1 MTLLRRG
8 LALLALCGASVLP
21 AEIRIVGSD
30 LLAPVLAPAL
40 ADWARAE
47 EQAVG
52 TDFAGSHAGWR
63 ELQAGRADLAMVSFA
78 PGEAPPD
85 ATFVTLPFA
94 WHVAGVLVSANL
106 PLEQVPLSKL
116 AGVFG
121 AVEGGGWKR
130 WADLGVS
137 GEMGTRNILPRV
149 HQPAGCLGPEL
160 FRHRVLQG
168 RPWRAD
174 LPIRTDAKRP
184 ELETAAVAESMVLAP
199 LPWPESAGFKALA
212 LARDANEPAYPPT
225 AYHVQ
230 RGNYPL
236 AWPVHVVF
244 RREQT
249 RELYPLLRYLL
260 GEEIARLCGQ
270 MHLLPAPEAVRSEA
284 VFGLEHL

>member
-1 MTLLRRG
+1 MKHARRC
-8 LALLALCGASVLP
+8 LALLAVCGASVLP

-30 LLAPVLAPAL
+30 LRAPVLAPAL
-40 ADWARAE
+40 TAWARAE
-47 EQAVG
+47 ERAVG
-52 TDFAGSHAGWR
+52 TDFAGSHEGWR
-63 ELQAGRADLAMVSFA
+63 ELQAGRADLAIISFA
-78 PGEAPPD
+78 PGEAAPE

-94 WHVAGVLVSANL
+94 WHVAVVLVPAHL
-106 PLEQVPLSKL
+106 PLEQVSLPKL

-121 AVEGGGWKR
+121 AAEGGGWKR

-137 GEMGTRNILPRV
+137 GEMAARNILPRV

-174 LPIRTDAKRP
+174 LPIRTAAKRP
-184 ELETAAVAESMVLAP
+184 ELETTAVAESMMLVP
-199 LPWPESAGFKALA
+199 LPWPESSGFKALA
-212 LARDANEPAYPPT
+212 LAGAANEPACPPT

-260 GEEIARLCGQ
+260 GEEAAGLCGQ
-270 MHLLPAPEAVRSEA
+270 MNLLPAPEAVRSGA